1 MNAVTKSEAEAAPV
15 NERTSYRLPP
25 VNIYETEQGYL
36 LEADV
41 PGVTR
46 ESLEIYLDRND
57 LTILGRRGGSTP
69 EGATHHR
76 ESGEGDFRRV
86 FELAPEIDTNRI
98 SARVESGVLTLELAK
113 REEVKP
119 RRIRVTD

>member
-1 MNAVTKSEAEAAPV
+1 MNALVKNESSAATASDRA
-15 NERTSYRLPP
+15 NYQLPP
-25 VNIYETEQGYL
+25 VNIYETEQGYV
-36 LEADV
+36 LEADM

-57 LTILGRRGGSTP
+57 LTILGRRPNTVA
-69 EGATHHR
+69 ETTTHHR

-86 FELAPEIDTNRI
+86 FELHPEIDAQRI
-98 SARVESGVLTLELAK
+98 SARVENGVLTLELAK

-119 RRIRVTD
+119 RRIQVTD

>member
-1 MNAVTKSEAEAAPV
+1 MNAIVKNESPAAVAP
-15 NERTSYRLPP
+15 ERSNYRLPP
-25 VNIYETEQGYL
+25 VNIYETEQGYV

-57 LTILGRRGGSTP
+57 LTILGRRNTTVT
-69 EGATHHR
+69 ETITHHR
-76 ESGEGDFRRV
+76 ETGEGDFRRV
-86 FELAPEIDTNRI
+86 FELHPEIDAQRI
-98 SARVESGVLTLELAK
+98 SARVDNGVLTLELAK

-119 RRIRVTD
+119 RRIQVTD